1 MNAGKKILIGFAVL
15 VGIVILF
22 GAIGKASQDK
32 PRPEADICT
41 SGYDALDADTRF
53 ECAKKKHLNVMTGGH
68 PKAVAALSTYG
79 LYFVVAVL
87 AFVSY
92 KLFVKTSSL
101 EREFRG
107 YMQRETEASKQAHE
121 KLLADSAAALNAST
135 LALKDSTDALNR
147 IAVLMERMK

>member
-68 PKAVAALSTYG
+68 PKAVVALRRHLKYPETLHIEDTRMFPPLEDAGAYRVCMRYRAQNALGAASGG
-79 LYFVVAVL
+79 LACAECDLKTGVVL
-87 AFVSY
+87 D
-92 KLFVKTSSL
+92 
-101 EREFRG
+101 
-107 YMQRETEASKQAHE
+107 MDITE
-121 KLLADSAAALNAST
+121 
-135 LALKDSTDALNR
+135 
-147 IAVLMERMK
+147 